1 MNGNTV
7 EYLNPVEL
15 SKLIQRAYKIWN
27 SGYKQNAFRVS
38 NETAARLACHENG
51 IDERWSAPIAGA
63 LSSYSFDGK
72 DWAHTVLAE
81 LPTLPVES
89 ETDIQALAARCEAA
103 GIYSPIKGS
112 IAPNV

>member
-1 MNGNTV
+1 V
-7 EYLNPVEL
+7 KDILNPVEL
-15 SKLIQRAYKIWN
+15 AKLIQRAHKLHQASFKGSTYRMT
-27 SGYKQNAFRVS
+27 G
-38 NETAARLACHENG
+38 ETAARLACYENSV
-51 IDERWSAPIAGA
+51 DERWQNLIAGCITG
-63 LSSYSFDGK
+63 YSFDGK

-89 ETDIQALAARCEAA
+89 ETNIEALAARCEAA